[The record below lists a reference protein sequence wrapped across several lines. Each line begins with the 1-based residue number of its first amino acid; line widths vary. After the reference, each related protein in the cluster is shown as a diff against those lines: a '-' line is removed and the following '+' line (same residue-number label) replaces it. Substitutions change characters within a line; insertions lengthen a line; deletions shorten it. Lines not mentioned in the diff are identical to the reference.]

1 MPPSHGGPSAEGS
14 EPLLDVDA
22 LLSSVGGDRELID
35 ELAATF
41 AEAVP
46 GWITTLRTALASGDT
61 ETLFR
66 VAHGVNGA
74 VGYFRASGVQ
84 RPAADLEAMGRSRNL
99 EGASAA
105 LDLLEDGLLRFNI
118 LLAKTPWRV

>member
-1 MPPSHGGPSAEGS
+1 MPELD
-14 EPLLDVDA
+14 PLLDVDA
-22 LLSSVGGDRELID
+22 LLGSVGGDCELLD

-41 AEAVP
+41 AEEVP
-46 GWITTLRTALASGDT
+46 GWIATLRTALASGDT

-74 VGYFRASGVQ
+74 VGYFRASEVQ

-105 LDLLEDGLLRFNI
+105 LDQLEGGLLKLNVF
-118 LLAKTPWRV
+118 LAKTPWRV

>member
-1 MPPSHGGPSAEGS
+1 MTELEPP
-14 EPLLDVDA
+14 LDVDA
-22 LLSSVGGDRELID
+22 LLASVAGDLELLD

-41 AEAVP
+41 AEEVP
-46 GWITTLRTALASGDT
+46 GWIATLRTALASGDA
-61 ETLFR
+61 EALFR

-74 VGYFRASGVQ
+74 VGYFRASSVQ

-105 LDLLEDGLLRFNI
+105 LDQLEDGLLKLNAF
-118 LLAKTPWRV
+118 LAKTPWRA

>member
-1 MPPSHGGPSAEGS
+1 MSPSHVGPSAEGS

-22 LLSSVGGDRELID
+22 LLGSVGGDRELLD

-41 AEAVP
+41 AEEVP
-46 GWITTLRTALASGDT
+46 GWIATLRTALASADA

-74 VGYFRASGVQ
+74 MGYFRASGVQ

-105 LDLLEDGLLRFNI
+105 LDLLEDGLRRLTIF
-118 LLAKTPWRV
+118 LAKAPWRL

>member
-1 MPPSHGGPSAEGS
+1 MVER

-22 LLSSVGGDRELID
+22 LLGSVGGDRELLD
-35 ELAATF
+35 ELAVTF
-41 AEAVP
+41 AEEVP
-46 GWITTLRTALASGDT
+46 GWIATLRTAVASGDI

-74 VGYFRASGVQ
+74 VGYFRASEVQ
-84 RPAADLEAMGRSRNL
+84 RPAADLEAMGRRRNL

-105 LDLLEDGLLRFNI
+105 LDHLEDGLRELNTF
-118 LLAKTPWRV
+118 LAGTPWRA

>member
-1 MPPSHGGPSAEGS
+1 MTER

-22 LLSSVGGDRELID
+22 LLASVGGDRELLD

-41 AEAVP
+41 AEEVP
-46 GWITTLRTALASGDT
+46 GWIATLRTALASGDT
-61 ETLFR
+61 DALFR

-105 LDLLEDGLLRFNI
+105 LVHLEDGLLKLNTF
-118 LLAKTPWRV
+118 LAKAPWRA

>member
-1 MPPSHGGPSAEGS
+1 MTER

-22 LLSSVGGDRELID
+22 LLGSVGGDRELLD

-41 AEAVP
+41 AEETPV
-46 GWITTLRTALASGDT
+46 WIATLRTALEAGDT

-74 VGYFRASGVQ
+74 LGYFRASGVQ

-105 LDLLEDGLLRFNI
+105 LGHLQDGLLDLNTF
-118 LLAKTPWRV
+118 LAEAPWRA

>member
-1 MPPSHGGPSAEGS
+1 MPPSHAGPSAEGS

-22 LLSSVGGDRELID
+22 LLGSVGGDRELLD

-41 AEAVP
+41 AEEVP
-46 GWITTLRTALASGDT
+46 AWIATLRTALASGDT

-74 VGYFRASGVQ
+74 VGYFRASEVQ

-105 LDLLEDGLLRFNI
+105 LDLLEDGLLRLNRF
-118 LLAKTPWRV
+118 LAKTPWRA

>member
-1 MPPSHGGPSAEGS
+1 MPPSHAGPSAEGS
-14 EPLLDVDA
+14 EPLLD
-22 LLSSVGGDRELID
+22 

-41 AEAVP
+41 AEEVP
-46 GWITTLRTALASGDT
+46 AWIATLRTALASGDT

-74 VGYFRASGVQ
+74 VGYFRASEVQ

-99 EGASAA
+99 EGAPAA
-105 LDLLEDGLLRFNI
+105 LDLLEDGLLRLNRF
-118 LLAKTPWRV
+118 LAKTPWRA

>member
-1 MPPSHGGPSAEGS
+1 MTER

-22 LLSSVGGDRELID
+22 LLGSVGGDRELLD

-41 AEAVP
+41 AEEVP
-46 GWITTLRTALASGDT
+46 GWMVTLRTAIASGDS
-61 ETLFR
+61 ETVFR

-74 VGYFRASGVQ
+74 VGYFRASEVQ

-105 LDLLEDGLLRFNI
+105 LDHLEDGLLRLNI
-118 LLAKTPWRV
+118 FLAKTPWRA

>member
-1 MPPSHGGPSAEGS
+1 MTER
-14 EPLLDVDA
+14 EPLLDVHV
-22 LLSSVGGDRELID
+22 LLDSVGGDRELLD

-41 AEAVP
+41 AEEIPV
-46 GWITTLRTALASGDT
+46 WIATLRTALAADDT

-66 VAHGVNGA
+66 VAHGVHGA
-74 VGYFRASGVQ
+74 LGYFRASGVQ

-105 LDLLEDGLLRFNI
+105 LGRLEDGLLDLNTF
-118 LLAKTPWRV
+118 LAKAPWRA